1 MHKERFFKSVRKLA
15 LILFY
20 AMLSCTV
27 FFTLLVYRDKILNK
41 TVSDIGVQAVNCLYD
56 FGTVEQLDFQMQG
69 LKEITTDAVFNQL
82 TIDNEERTLNTYL
95 KFKNKPVTVEI
106 VDATNDY
113 VLYRLKTEEIS
124 IDRLFCFYFRVNK
137 AGKIDT
143 VREVEAIDF
152 INSYR

>member
-1 MHKERFFKSVRKLA
+1 MPKEKILKSGRKLA
-15 LILFY
+15 LILLY
-20 AMLSCTV
+20 VMLSCAV
-27 FFTLLVYRDKILNK
+27 FFVLLVYRNRILNEGA
-41 TVSDIGVQAVNCLYD
+41 SDIGVQAVNCLYD

-106 VDATNDY
+106 VSATSDY

-124 IDRLFCFYFRVNK
+124 ADRLFCFYFHVNK
-137 AGKIDT
+137 SGKIDT

-152 INSYR
+152 IDSYR